1 MIQMHFEFDLGRKRL
16 PRRQRRGVYDAY
28 TGVAGPYGEVTITVT
43 KVPQKAELSSATLPS
58 AWILHPE
65 GLREGRVYIDDTTRL
80 AVGDQEAKLTQNRHA
95 VRKEDRAL
103 HIHLGDR
110 HHEYQAVKTGVEEL
124 RDAERGP
131 LLRVRFPPKVVA
143 RVTVLPQADPI
154 DIALGLILQGADR
167 SILTL
172 TGTVLSNIW
181 HFFNTGKADI

>member
-95 VRKEDRAL
+95 LRKEDRHCTFTSATATTS
-103 HIHLGDR
+103 IR
-110 HHEYQAVKTGVEEL
+110 PSKPAWRNFVTPNAVPYSESDF
-124 RDAERGP
+124 RPR
-131 LLRVRFPPKVVA
+131 
-143 RVTVLPQADPI
+143 
-154 DIALGLILQGADR
+154 
-167 SILTL
+167 
-172 TGTVLSNIW
+172 W
-181 HFFNTGKADI
+181 